1 MRSGGHWGR
10 IAAKAVRAII
20 ATSLAISGIL
30 MSGAAFAQADL
41 AEIRIGYVR
50 QLAVRPPNLSNL
62 IEPPGDEGF
71 AGGRLSVKDNNTTG
85 RFLKQSFT
93 LEELDVPIGED
104 ALAGF
109 SALLDSGVRF
119 FVLDVPADVLLTMA
133 DAARGKEAVLFNIN
147 ATDNRLRGPDCR
159 ENVMHI
165 VPSRSMY
172 TDALAQFLVWKKW
185 RNWLLVVGPEERDQ
199 LYAEA
204 VRTSARKFGAKIVEE
219 RVWNFGADA
228 RRTAQAEVPAFT
240 QGVDYDILVV
250 ADELGVFGEYLLFR
264 TWDPRPVAGTQGL
277 SPSTWHLTHEQWG
290 SAQLQSRFV
299 KANGRRMTALDYQA
313 WAAIRAIGEAAT
325 RTSSAAF
332 DKMQAYL
339 RSPEFEL
346 AGFKGLPLTFRD
358 WNWQLRQPILLV
370 HPAAL
375 VSVSPQDGFLHQRS
389 VLDTMGL
396 DKGEAGCSFQ

>member
-1 MRSGGHWGR
+1 MRAVVVRLFSSVIFLLATFSASG
-10 IAAKAVRAII
+10 KA
-20 ATSLAISGIL
+20 L
-30 MSGAAFAQADL
+30 AQADL
-41 AEIRIGYVR
+41 AEIRMGYVR
-50 QLAVRPPNLSNL
+50 QIAERPPNLSNL
-62 IEPPGDEGF
+62 IEPPENEGF

-93 LEELDVPIGED
+93 LQELDVPVGED
-104 ALAGF
+104 ALPGFIDMMDAG
-109 SALLDSGVRF
+109 VTF
-119 FVLDVPADVLLTMA
+119 FVIDAPADVLLKMS
-133 DAARGKEAVLFNIN
+133 DAARGRDVVLFNVN
-147 ATDNRLRGPDCR
+147 ATDDRLRAQDCR
-159 ENVMHI
+159 QNVMHI

-185 RNWLLVVGPEERDQ
+185 RNWLLVTGPEERDK
-199 LYAEA
+199 LFAEA
-204 VRTSARKFGAKIVEE
+204 VKKSARKFGAKIVDE
-219 RVWNFGADA
+219 RTWDFGGDA

-240 QGVDYDILVV
+240 QGVEYDILIV

-277 SPSTWHLTHEQWG
+277 NPSTWHLTHEQWG

-299 KANGRRMTALDYQA
+299 KANNRRMTALDYQA

-325 RTSSAAF
+325 RSSSAEF
-332 DKMQAYL
+332 DKMDAYL
-339 RSPEFEL
+339 RNPEFEL

-375 VSVSPQDGFLHQRS
+375 VSVSPQPGFLHQRS

-396 DKGEAGCSFQ
+396 DKKESDCTLN